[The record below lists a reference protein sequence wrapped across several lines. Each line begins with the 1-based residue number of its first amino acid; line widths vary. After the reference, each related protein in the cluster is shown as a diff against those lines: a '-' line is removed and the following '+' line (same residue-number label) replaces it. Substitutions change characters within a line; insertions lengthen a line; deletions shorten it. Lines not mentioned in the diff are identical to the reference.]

1 MSTSMSERRVR
12 VEDLVEGDLI
22 DLEEFEHLLD
32 ELDASFA
39 RSEYALVEGTMIVA
53 GESVVVYNN
62 IVNIALPYG
71 TRVIIGSYED

>member
-1 MSTSMSERRVR
+1 MAERRVC

-32 ELDASFA
+32 EGDAAFA
-39 RSEYALVEGTMIVA
+39 RSEYALVEGTMIVD

-62 IVNIALPYG
+62 IVNVALPLG
-71 TRVIIGSYED
+71 TRVIIGAYED

>member
-1 MSTSMSERRVR
+1 MAERRVC

-22 DLEEFEHLLD
+22 DLEEFEYLLD
-32 ELDASFA
+32 EGDAEFA
-39 RSEYALVEGTMIVA
+39 RGEYALVEGTMIVA

-71 TRVIIGSYED
+71 TRITVGNYED